1 MNKIMR
7 TKTLLLTAALSAVGL
22 TSSTAQ
28 QVFSVNAVGFV
39 NVSVPKGFSMIANP
53 LNAPTNTIP
62 VLFAGVPEGTT
73 LYKFDGT
80 SYSVNVLDLGEW
92 TTPAQT
98 LVPGEGAFI
107 LNSTA
112 AAFTVTFVGEV
123 MQGALSNPLPAN
135 FSIKSSQ
142 VPQTG
147 ALVSVLGF
155 PAAEGDTIYQFS
167 NASNS
172 YSIHTLDL
180 GEWTGGEPAPAVGE
194 SFFVKKVAAGNWT
207 RTFSVNN

>member
-1 MNKIMR
+1 MR

-39 NVSVPKGFSMIANP
+39 NVVVPPKFSMIANP

-62 VLFAGVPEGTT
+62 VLFAGVPDGTT
-73 LYKFDGT
+73 IYKFDGT
-80 SYSVNVLDLGEW
+80 TFSVNALDLGEW
-92 TTPAQT
+92 GNPAQT

-147 ALVSVLGF
+147 ALDTVLGF
-155 PAAEGDTIYQFS
+155 PAVDGDVIYQF
-167 NASNS
+167 NS
-172 YSIHTLDL
+172 TTQAYVLHALDL
-180 GEWTGGEPAPAVGE
+180 GEWGGGVPTPAVGE
-194 SFFVKKVAAGNWT
+194 SFFVKKGAAGNWT
-207 RTFSVNN
+207 RTFSVNQ

>member
-1 MNKIMR
+1 MR

-80 SYSVNVLDLGEW
+80 SYSVNVLDIGEW

-107 LNSTA
+107 LNPGTTN
-112 AAFTVTFVGEV
+112 FTVTFVGEV

-142 VPQTG
+142 VPQAG
-147 ALVSVLGF
+147 AVATLLGF
-155 PAAEGDTIYQFS
+155 PAADGDTIYQFV
-167 NASNS
+167 AAQQA
-172 YSIHTLDL
+172 YVIHTLDL
-180 GEWTGGEPAPAVGE
+180 GEWSGGEPNIAVGE
-194 SFFVKKVAAGNWT
+194 SFFSKKVAAGNWT
-207 RTFSVNN
+207 RTFSVNQ

>member
-1 MNKIMR
+1 MR

-22 TSSTAQ
+22 ASSTAQ

-39 NVSVPKGFSMIANP
+39 NVKVPKGFSMIANP

-62 VLFAGVPEGTT
+62 VLFAGVPDGTT
-73 LYKFDGT
+73 IYKFDGT
-80 SYSVNVLDLGEW
+80 AYSVNTLDLGEW
-92 TTPAQT
+92 GLPTQT

-107 LNSTA
+107 NMPSE
-112 AAFTVTFVGEV
+112 FTVTFVGEV
-123 MQGALSNPLPAN
+123 MQGSLSNPLPAN

-147 ALVSVLGF
+147 ALVAVLGF
-155 PAAEGDTIYQFS
+155 PAADGDTVYQFV

-172 YSIHTLDL
+172 YVIHTLDL
-180 GEWTGGEPAPAVGE
+180 GEWSGGEPTPAVGE
-194 SFFVKKVAAGNWT
+194 SFFVKKIAAGNWT
-207 RTFSVNN
+207 RTFSVNQ